1 MALRKVALKATVAK
15 STDSRLFT
23 QSHLK
28 RSMKEQEQSFVLI
41 KKSWEQLVK
50 SLKGGIII
58 RENPFF
64 DNSTPVSDLS
74 EKEPNLEIVFV
85 MMANVTTEAAV
96 TYIERKINFLMKAVE
111 EHDHDITTLKGQMKA
126 CETAESSKTE
136 QLSKTSAVQAYDKG
150 KAVLQNN
157 HT

>member
-15 STDSRLFT
+15 STDSRLVT

-58 RENPFF
+58 RENPLF
-64 DNSTPVSDLS
+64 DNSTPASDLS

-111 EHDHDITTLKGQMKA
+111 EQDHDITTLKGQMKA

-150 KAVLQNN
+150 KAVLQIN